1 MYKRIILFDL
11 DGTLTDPGLG
21 ITNSILYALGEMGM
35 EQPPREALYRFIG
48 PPLVDEFQKVYGV
61 SQETAYT
68 MVKHFQVYFS
78 DRGIYENNL
87 YDGVPAML
95 ERLKDAGCT
104 LVLATSKP
112 EVFAKRVLEHFDLM
126 KYFDAAAGSTIDE
139 TRTAKAEVIA
149 YALEKAGAGRETAV
163 MVGDRKHDVA
173 GAKANG
179 LRSLGVLYGYGSRQ
193 ELTEAGADLLA
204 ETVPDVAEVL
214 LKNP

>member
-1 MYKRIILFDL
+1 MHKRTILFDL

-48 PPLVDEFQKVYGV
+48 PPLVDEFQKVYGA
-61 SQETAYT
+61 SRETAYT
-68 MVKHFQVYFS
+68 MVKHFQVYFA
-78 DRGIYENNL
+78 DRGIYENSL

-95 ERLKDAGCT
+95 ERLQAAECA

-126 KYFDAAAGSTIDE
+126 KYFDAVAGSNIDE

-149 YALEKAGAGRETAV
+149 YALEKTGAAQETAV
-163 MVGDRKHDVA
+163 MVGDRKHDVT

-179 LRSLGVLYGYGSRQ
+179 LRSLGVLYGYGSRR

-214 LKNP
+214 LQHP